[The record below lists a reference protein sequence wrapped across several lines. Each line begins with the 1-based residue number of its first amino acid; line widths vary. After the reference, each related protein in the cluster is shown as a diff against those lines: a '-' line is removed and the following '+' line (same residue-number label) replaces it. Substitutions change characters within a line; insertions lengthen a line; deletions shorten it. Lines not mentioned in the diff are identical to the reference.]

1 MIDRIEAKRK
11 LSQNRDQADV
21 DGAIAG
27 LEAGSPRDHAVAD
40 LMRRVYGVP
49 GPMHTATVETL

>member
-11 LSQNRDQADV
+11 LTQTRDQADV

-27 LEAGSPRDHAVAD
+27 LEAGSPA
-40 LMRRVYGVP
+40 
-49 GPMHTATVETL
+49 ATPSRT